1 MGFKIHICM
10 FTKTDNLPNLSK
22 EGYLLFFYKKS
33 YMLEI
38 NTISTLNNRE
48 IKMNY
53 YDKKF

>member
-10 FTKTDNLPNLSK
+10 FTKNENLPNLSK